1 MVMINLNYGYYIEVD
16 TYNYTLK
23 QKYDGKTK
31 DGQDKDAVRTC
42 GYFGNIRRA
51 IDKYIRLVQIDLLDD
66 EVLSL
71 QEYVKSIELINKMA
85 VRGLEKELSKFEV
98 K

>member
-1 MVMINLNYGYYIEVD
+1 MKINLNYGYYIEVD

-23 QKYDGKTK
+23 QKYDGKTR
-31 DGQDKDAVRTC
+31 DGQDKDSVRTC
-42 GYFGNIRRA
+42 GYFGNIRNA
-51 IDKYIRLVQIDLLDD
+51 IEKYLNLVQLDLLDD

-71 QEYVKSIELINKMA
+71 HELVKSIELINKTA
-85 VRGLEKELSKFEV
+85 IRGLEKELSRFEV

>member
-31 DGQDKDAVRTC
+31 DGQDKDSVRTC

-51 IDKYIRLVQIDLLDD
+51 IDKYIRLVQIDLLD
-66 EVLSL
+66 EEALSL
-71 QEYVKSIELINKMA
+71 QEYAKSIELINKTA
-85 VRGLEKELSKFEV
+85 VRGLEKELSRFEV

>member
-1 MVMINLNYGYYIEVD
+1 MSRINLNYGYFIEID

-31 DGQDKDAVRTC
+31 DGQDKDSVRTC
-42 GYFGNIRRA
+42 GYFGNIRNA
-51 IDKYIRLVQIDLLDD
+51 IEKYLKLVQIDLLDD
-66 EVLSL
+66 EVLTL
-71 QEYVKSIELINKMA
+71 QEYAKSIELINKTA
-85 VRGLEKELSKFEV
+85 VRGLESVLNKFQV

>member
-1 MVMINLNYGYYIEVD
+1 MKINLNCGYYIEVD

-31 DGQDKDAVRTC
+31 DGKDKDSVRTC
-42 GYFGNIRRA
+42 GYFGNVRNA
-51 IDKYIRLVQIDLLDD
+51 IEKYLKLVQIDLLDD
-66 EVLSL
+66 EVLTL
-71 QEYVKSIELINKMA
+71 QEYVKSIELINKTA
-85 VRGLEKELSKFEV
+85 IRGLEKELSKFEV

>member
-1 MVMINLNYGYYIEVD
+1 MKINLNYGYYIEID

-23 QKYDGKTK
+23 QKYDGKTR
-31 DGQDKDAVRTC
+31 DGQDKDSVRTC
-42 GYFGNIRRA
+42 GYFGNIRNA
-51 IDKYIRLVQIDLLDD
+51 IEKYLKLVHLDLLDE

-71 QEYVKSIELINKMA
+71 QEYAKSIELINKTA
-85 VRGLEKELSKFEV
+85 VRGLEKELSRFEV

>member
-1 MVMINLNYGYYIEVD
+1 MKINLNYGYYIEID

-23 QKYDGKTK
+23 QKYDGKTR
-31 DGQDKDAVRTC
+31 DGQDKDSVRTC
-42 GYFGNIRRA
+42 GYFGNIRNA
-51 IDKYIRLVQIDLLDD
+51 IEKYLKLVQIDLLDD
-66 EVLSL
+66 DVLSL

-85 VRGLEKELSKFEV
+85 IRGLEKELNRFEV

>member
-1 MVMINLNYGYYIEVD
+1 MKINLNYGYYIEVD

-31 DGQDKDAVRTC
+31 DGQDKDSVRTC
-42 GYFGNIRRA
+42 GYFGNIRNC
-51 IDKYIRLVQIDLLDD
+51 ISKYLRLVQLDLLCD
-66 EVLSL
+66 EALSL
-71 QEYVKSIELINKMA
+71 QEYVKDIELINKMA
-85 VRGLEKELSKFEV
+85 VRGLEKELSRFEV

>member
-1 MVMINLNYGYYIEVD
+1 MKINLNYGYYIEID

-23 QKYDGKTK
+23 QKYDGKTR
-31 DGQDKDAVRTC
+31 DGQDKDSVRTC
-42 GYFGNIRRA
+42 GYFGNIRNA
-51 IDKYIRLVQIDLLDD
+51 IEKYLNLVQLDLLDD

-71 QEYVKSIELINKMA
+71 HELVKSIELINKTA
-85 VRGLEKELSKFEV
+85 IRGLEKELSRFEV

>member
-1 MVMINLNYGYYIEVD
+1 MKINLNYGYYIEVD

-31 DGQDKDAVRTC
+31 DGQDKDSVRTC
-42 GYFGNIRRA
+42 GYFGNIRNA
-51 IDKYIRLVQIDLLDD
+51 IEKYLKLVQIDLLCD
-66 EVLSL
+66 EALSL
-71 QEYVKSIELINKMA
+71 QEYVKSIELINKTA
-85 VRGLEKELSKFEV
+85 VRGLEKELSRFEV

>member
-1 MVMINLNYGYYIEVD
+1 MIIKLNYGYYIEVD

-23 QKYDGKTK
+23 QKYHGKTK
-31 DGQDKDAVRTC
+31 DGHDKDSVKTC
-42 GYFGNIRRA
+42 GYFGNIRNA
-51 IDKYIRLVQIDLLDD
+51 IEKYLKLVQLDLLD
-66 EVLSL
+66 EEALSL

-85 VRGLEKELSKFEV
+85 VRGLEKELSMFEV

>member
-1 MVMINLNYGYYIEVD
+1 MKINLNYGYYIEVD

-31 DGQDKDAVRTC
+31 DGQDKDSVRTC
-42 GYFGNIRRA
+42 GYFGNIRNA
-51 IDKYIRLVQIDLLDD
+51 IEKYLKLVQLDLLDD
-66 EVLSL
+66 EALSL
-71 QEYVKSIELINKMA
+71 QEYVKSIELINKTA
-85 VRGLEKELSKFEV
+85 VLGLEKELSKFEV

>member
-1 MVMINLNYGYYIEVD
+1 MKINLNYGYYIEID

-23 QKYDGKTK
+23 QKYDGKTR
-31 DGQDKDAVRTC
+31 DGQDKDSVRTC
-42 GYFGNIRRA
+42 GYFGNIRNA
-51 IDKYIRLVQIDLLDD
+51 IEKYLKLVQIDLLCD
-66 EVLSL
+66 EALSL

>member
-1 MVMINLNYGYYIEVD
+1 MINLNYGYYIEVD

-23 QKYDGKTK
+23 KKYDGKTK
-31 DGQDKDAVRTC
+31 DGQHKDAVRTC

-51 IDKYIRLVQIDLLDD
+51 IDKYIRLIQIDLLDD
-66 EVLSL
+66 EALLL

-85 VRGLEKELSKFEV
+85 VRGLEKELGRFEV

>member
-1 MVMINLNYGYYIEVD
+1 MKINLNYGYFIEID

-23 QKYDGKTK
+23 QKYDGKTR
-31 DGQDKDAVRTC
+31 DGQEKDSVRTY
-42 GYFGNIRRA
+42 GYFGNIKNA
-51 IDKYIRLVQIDLLDD
+51 IYKYLKLVQTDLLDD
-66 EVLSL
+66 EVLTL

>member
-1 MVMINLNYGYYIEVD
+1 MKINLNYGYYIEVD

-31 DGQDKDAVRTC
+31 DGQDKDSVRTC
-42 GYFGNIRRA
+42 GYFGNIRNA
-51 IDKYIRLVQIDLLDD
+51 IEKYLKLVQIDLLDD
-66 EVLSL
+66 DVLTL

-85 VRGLEKELSKFEV
+85 IRGLEKELNRFEM

>member
-1 MVMINLNYGYYIEVD
+1 MKINLNYGYYIEID

-23 QKYDGKTK
+23 QKYDGKTR
-31 DGQDKDAVRTC
+31 DGQEKDSVRTC
-42 GYFGNIRRA
+42 GYFGNIRNA
-51 IDKYIRLVQIDLLDD
+51 IEKYLKLVHLDLLDE

-71 QEYVKSIELINKMA
+71 QEYAKSIELINKTA
-85 VRGLEKELSKFEV
+85 VRGLEKELSRFEV

>member
-1 MVMINLNYGYYIEVD
+1 MKINLNYGYYIEID

-31 DGQDKDAVRTC
+31 DGQDKDSVRTC
-42 GYFGNIRRA
+42 GYFGNIRNA
-51 IDKYIRLVQIDLLDD
+51 IEKYLKLVQLDLLDD
-66 EVLSL
+66 EALSL

>member
-1 MVMINLNYGYYIEVD
+1 MKINLNYGYYIEVD

-31 DGQDKDAVRTC
+31 DGQDKDSVRTC
-42 GYFGNIRRA
+42 GYFGNIRNA
-51 IDKYIRLVQIDLLDD
+51 IEKYLKLVQIDLFDD
-66 EVLSL
+66 EVLTL

-85 VRGLEKELSKFEV
+85 IRGLEKELNRFEV

>member
-1 MVMINLNYGYYIEVD
+1 MINLNYGYYIEVD

-31 DGQDKDAVRTC
+31 DGQYKDAVKTC

-51 IDKYIRLVQIDLLDD
+51 IDKYIRLVQIDLLD
-66 EVLSL
+66 EEALSL
-71 QEYVKSIELINKMA
+71 QEYVKSIELINKTA
-85 VRGLEKELSKFEV
+85 VRGLEKELSRFEV

>member
-1 MVMINLNYGYYIEVD
+1 MKIILNYGYYIEVD

-31 DGQDKDAVRTC
+31 DGQDKDSVRTC
-42 GYFGNIRRA
+42 GYFGNIRNC
-51 IDKYIRLVQIDLLDD
+51 ISKYLRLVQLDLLDD
-66 EVLSL
+66 ETLSL
-71 QEYVKSIELINKMA
+71 QEYVKDIELINKMA
-85 VRGLEKELSKFEV
+85 VRGLEKELSRFEV

>member
-1 MVMINLNYGYYIEVD
+1 MKINLNYGYYIEID
-16 TYNYTLK
+16 AYNYTLK

-42 GYFGNIRRA
+42 GYFGNIRNA
-51 IDKYIRLVQIDLLDD
+51 IEKYLKLVQLDLLDD
-66 EVLSL
+66 EAISL
-71 QEYVKSIELINKMA
+71 QEYVKSIELINKTA
-85 VRGLEKELSKFEV
+85 VQGLEKELSKFEV

>member
-1 MVMINLNYGYYIEVD
+1 MKINLNYGYYIEID

-31 DGQDKDAVRTC
+31 DGQDKDSVRTC

-51 IDKYIRLVQIDLLDD
+51 IDKYIRLVQLDLLDD

-71 QEYVKSIELINKMA
+71 QELVKSIELINKTA
-85 VRGLEKELSKFEV
+85 VRGLEKELGRFEV

>member
-1 MVMINLNYGYYIEVD
+1 MVMINLNYGYYIEID

-31 DGQDKDAVRTC
+31 DGQDKDSVRTC
-42 GYFGNIRRA
+42 GYFGNIRNA
-51 IDKYIRLVQIDLLDD
+51 IDKYLKLVQIDLLCD
-66 EVLSL
+66 EALSL
-71 QEYVKSIELINKMA
+71 QEYVKSIELINKTA
-85 VRGLEKELSKFEV
+85 VRGLEKELSRFEV

>member
-1 MVMINLNYGYYIEVD
+1 MVRINLNYGYFIEID

-23 QKYDGKTK
+23 KEYTGKTK
-31 DGQDKDAVRTC
+31 DGADKEAVRTC

-71 QEYVKSIELINKMA
+71 QEYVKSIELINKTA
-85 VRGLEKELSKFEV
+85 VRGLEKELSMFEV

>member
-1 MVMINLNYGYYIEVD
+1 MKINLNYGYYIEVD

-31 DGQDKDAVRTC
+31 DGQDKDTVRNC
-42 GYFGNIRRA
+42 GYFGNIRNA
-51 IDKYIRLVQIDLLDD
+51 IEKYLIIVQIDLLDY
-66 EVLSL
+66 EVLTL
-71 QEYVKSIELINKMA
+71 QEYVKSIELINKTA
-85 VRGLEKELSKFEV
+85 VRGLEKELSRFEV

>member
-1 MVMINLNYGYYIEVD
+1 MKINLNYGYYIEVD

-31 DGQDKDAVRTC
+31 DGQDKDSVRTC
-42 GYFGNIRRA
+42 GYFGNIRNA
-51 IDKYIRLVQIDLLDD
+51 IEKYLKLVQLDLLDD
-66 EVLSL
+66 EALSL

-85 VRGLEKELSKFEV
+85 IRGLEKELNRFEV

>member
-1 MVMINLNYGYYIEVD
+1 MKINLNYGYYIEVD

-23 QKYDGKTK
+23 QKYDGKTR
-31 DGQDKDAVRTC
+31 DGQDKDSVRTC
-42 GYFGNIRRA
+42 GYFGNIRNA
-51 IDKYIRLVQIDLLDD
+51 IEKYLKLVQLDLLDD

-71 QEYVKSIELINKMA
+71 HELVKSIELINKTA
-85 VRGLEKELSKFEV
+85 IRGLEKELSRFEV